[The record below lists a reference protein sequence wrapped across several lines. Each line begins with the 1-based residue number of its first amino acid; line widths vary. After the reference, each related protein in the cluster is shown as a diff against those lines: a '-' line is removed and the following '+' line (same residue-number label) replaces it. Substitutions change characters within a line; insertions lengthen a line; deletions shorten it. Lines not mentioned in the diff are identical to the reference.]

1 MRSIIQQALCRA
13 QDATFELMDALL
25 LTRKAQS
32 LADLS
37 LSCVFRRLRPECL

>member
-1 MRSIIQQALCRA
+1 MNVVTMVARVESSHLQESIALRSY
-13 QDATFELMDALL
+13 ATFELMDALL

-37 LSCVFRRLRPECL
+37 L